1 MFQSFAL
8 CAYRGPAAS
17 SAAALITVPIVSE
30 IQRIVHPPCDVVIR
44 VMHQEPKASPL
55 RGANP
60 CLGKISGSVSRHQ
73 QVASSLIARQPH
85 KPAKKREPSLNA
97 ARALEAGN
105 RAILCPRQLAS
116 IAICNGFSRFYRCDL
131 PQKCAK
137 IITCHLTG
145 RLARY
150 FGLRQMLVVAFSWL
164 CMQRSEVS
172 NGPVPC
178 CGNLD
183 IVHFRFISKPL
194 IGS

>member
-1 MFQSFAL
+1 MRTS
-8 CAYRGPAAS
+8 
-17 SAAALITVPIVSE
+17 
-30 IQRIVHPPCDVVIR
+30 
-44 VMHQEPKASPL
+44 PKQAWS

-60 CLGKISGSVSRHQ
+60 CFGKSLRQRVTAH
-73 QVASSLIARQPH
+73 VASNLCRSSAY
-85 KPAKKREPSLNA
+85 ACEET
-97 ARALEAGN
+97 RALPEQLVPLKPETSG
-105 RAILCPRQLAS
+105 ILCPRQLAS

-131 PQKCAK
+131 PQNCAK

-150 FGLRQMLVVAFSWL
+150 FGLRQMLVVAFNWL